1 MSDGHVRH
9 RTEQPQAE
17 SRTAIPPA
25 TRVSFSLV
33 LRYPAV
39 KQRALDDEAARL
51 LAGARPATTREAAAS
66 ARAADP
72 RDLDRVRSFCEKSG
86 LTIDAIHA
94 YARTIHVSGDA
105 ATVNALFHIVL
116 IDARAGSTEWREFD
130 GELRIPGELKP
141 AIDAVLGLSTKPLA

>member
-9 RTEQPQAE
+9 RMEQPQAE

-33 LRYPAV
+33 LRYPPL

-51 LAGARPATTREAAAS
+51 LAGVRPATTREAAAS
-66 ARAADP
+66 VRAADP
-72 RDLDRVRSFCEKSG
+72 RDLDQVRSFCEKSG
-86 LTIDAIHA
+86 LTIDAIDA
-94 YARTIHVSGDA
+94 DSRTIHVSGNA

-116 IDARAGSTEWREFD
+116 IGARAGSTEWREYD
-130 GELRIPGELKP
+130 GELHIPGELNP
-141 AIDAVLGLSTKPLA
+141 AIEAVLGLSTKPLA

>member
-1 MSDGHVRH
+1 MSDPHVGH
-9 RTEQPQAE
+9 RTEHAQAE

-33 LRYPAV
+33 LRYPVV

-86 LTIDAIHA
+86 LTIDGIHA
-94 YARTIHVSGDA
+94 DSRTIHVSGDA

-116 IDARAGSTEWREFD
+116 IDARAGSTEWREYD

-141 AIDAVLGLSTKPLA
+141 AIEAVLGLSTKPLA